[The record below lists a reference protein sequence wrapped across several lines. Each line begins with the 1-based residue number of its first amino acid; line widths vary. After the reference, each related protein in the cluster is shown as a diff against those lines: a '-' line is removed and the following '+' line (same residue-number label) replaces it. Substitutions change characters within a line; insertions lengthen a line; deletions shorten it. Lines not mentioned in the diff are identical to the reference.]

1 MPGIT
6 RAVARLRH
14 ASTSTAPL
22 RRPVILQRK
31 PTLGSGPSSSI
42 SSPSPSNDHDHR
54 SSVLLATTT
63 LPKSAGL
70 GQRRYASSSAAAAI
84 KEDGG
89 DEPIWPERILP
100 ELKDS
105 DSNRLRRQRNVG
117 ISAHIDSGKTTLT
130 ERVLYYT
137 GRIRDIHEV
146 RGRDAVGA
154 KMDSMELEREKGIT
168 IQSAATFADW
178 LAPKPP
184 TELAQGEV
192 LTSADKEKFAIN
204 IIDTPGHVD
213 FTIEVER
220 ALRVLDGA
228 VLVLCA
234 VSGVQSQTITVDR
247 QMRRY
252 NVPRLAFINKMDRA
266 GSNPFRVIQ
275 QLRGKLKMNAA
286 AVQVP
291 IGAEGDFGG
300 VVDLVRMK
308 AIYNEGV
315 KGNQVVETDDI
326 PDSVR
331 AIAEQKRAELIEQLS
346 EADETL
352 CDLFLD
358 EAPISELD
366 IAQALRRATT
376 SLRFTPVFLGSAIKN
391 TGVQSL
397 LDGICAYLPDPS
409 EVHNQALDAALPP
422 QAPPIPLV
430 PAADAP
436 LVGLAFKLEEGRY
449 GQLTYMRVYQG
460 ELKRGSL
467 IYNARTGKKV
477 KVPRLV
483 RMHSDEMEDVEAIGA
498 GEICAMF
505 GVECSSGDTFTDG
518 STTYSMP
525 VISLSIRPEGNETP
539 NFSRALNR
547 FQKEDPTFRVH
558 VDGESQET
566 IISGMGELHLDIYV
580 ERMRR
585 EYNVACVTGKPRVAF
600 RETITEP
607 SKFNYTHKKQ
617 SGGSGQFGRVIGRLE
632 PMETDPDTG
641 KDTAFDNR
649 IIGGNIPQQFIPA
662 IEKGFQEALDRG
674 LLTGH
679 PITGCRFVLED
690 GSAHTVDSN
699 ELAFRLA
706 SVGAFREA
714 FQKAKPVVLEPVM
727 TVEVVAPIEFQGNV
741 IGALNQRKGTI
752 IDTEVRDDEF
762 TLTAEVALNDM
773 FGYSSQL
780 RGMTQGKGEFTMEY
794 KTHQPVMANVQ
805 KDMTEAFRKKQLTK

>member
-1 MPGIT
+1 MSSLP
-6 RAVARLRH
+6 RLASRIRSPI
-14 ASTSTAPL
+14 STSPL
-22 RRPVILQRK
+22 IRPVVLARK
-31 PTLGSGPSSSI
+31 PIL
-42 SSPSPSNDHDHR
+42 SPSTPAIATSPLGKTR
-54 SSVLLATTT
+54 SSTTVASKRSFSST
-63 LPKSAGL
+63 SRVKDEEKPK
-70 GQRRYASSSAAAAI
+70 
-84 KEDGG
+84 E
-89 DEPIWPERILP
+89 EWPERVLP
-100 ELKDS
+100 VLKDS
-105 DSNRLRRQRNVG
+105 DLKRLKRQRNVG

-130 ERVLYYT
+130 ERILYYT

-178 LAPKPP
+178 VSPPPP
-184 TELAQGEV
+184 TELAEGST
-192 LTSADKEKFAIN
+192 LFGTATTSNEGKEKYSIN

-275 QLRGKLKMNAA
+275 QLRLKLKMNAA
-286 AVQVP
+286 ALQVP
-291 IGAEGDFGG
+291 IGAEGDFSG

-308 AIYNEGV
+308 ALYNEGV
-315 KGNQVVETDDI
+315 KGNQVVETDEI
-326 PDSVR
+326 PESVR
-331 AIAEQKRAELIEQLS
+331 ALAEEKRAELIEQLS

-358 EAPISELD
+358 ESPINELD
-366 IAQALRRATT
+366 IAQALRRATV
-376 SLRFTPVFLGSAIKN
+376 SLRFTPVFMGSAIKN
-391 TGVQSL
+391 TGVQAL
-397 LDGICAYLPDPS
+397 LDGVCQYLPDPN
-409 EVHNQALDAALPP
+409 EVHNQALDAALPSH
-422 QAPPIPLV
+422 APPVPLV
-430 PAADAP
+430 PAAEAP

-460 ELKRGSL
+460 ELKRGSV

-518 STTYSMP
+518 STTFSMTSMFVPEP

-558 VDGESQET
+558 VDSESQET

-580 ERMRR
+580 ERMKR

-600 RETITEP
+600 RETITEE

-632 PMETDPDTG
+632 PMEMDADTN
-641 KDTAFDNR
+641 KDTAFENR
-649 IIGGNIPQQFIPA
+649 IIGGNIPNQFIPA

-679 PITGCRFVLED
+679 PISGCRFVLED
-690 GSAHTVDSN
+690 GSAHSVDSN

-706 SVGAFREA
+706 AIGAFRES
-714 FQKAKPVVLEPVM
+714 FQKSKPVILEPVM

-752 IDTEVRDDEF
+752 VDTEIRDDEF

-780 RGMTQGKGEFTMEY
+780 RGMTQGKGEFSMEY
-794 KTHQPVMANVQ
+794 KNHQPVMPNVQ
-805 KDMTEAFRKKQLTK
+805 RDMMEAFRKKQLSK